1 MEIIGRQIDFGFAT
15 EAVRGVAEAAATKFL
30 RKTTANVVP
39 RNERVIDDTSFGRL
53 EDADRVRSVR
63 KWNEGNVEG
72 ILHVD
77 PAGYLFLNLYGSVDS
92 QLIDDGV
99 YEHAFTLLQ
108 DIQHPTLTLFVKDGG
123 VRNVKMAGGVVK
135 SLKLTASTDNY
146 VRFAAEFIGKEEAV
160 ATSTPSVDEELDFV
174 GRDIT
179 LKFATTEVGLA
190 AATAVKAKSLEIEW
204 NPNVISD
211 YVFGSY
217 SPDDNY
223 NGAFALSFKFTRNY
237 GDQTFEDLYKSDA
250 FRYCLI
256 EIRGER
262 VLSDSS
268 SNPLIQLVM
277 HKVQITDWNRGGN
290 ANELVTE
297 EVSCKAFFNADD
309 DKQSELTLVNET
321 ASYAAG
327 S

>member
-1 MEIIGRQIDFGFAT
+1 MELIGRQIDFGFAV
-15 EAVRGVAEAAATKFL
+15 ESARGVAEAAATKFL

-39 RNERVIDDTSFGRL
+39 RSERVIDDTSFGRL

-77 PAGYLFLNLYGSVDS
+77 PAGYLFLNLYGEVASE
-92 QLIDDGV
+92 LIDDGV
-99 YEHAFTLLQ
+99 YEHVFTLEQ
-108 DIQHPTLTLFVKDGG
+108 SIQHPTLTLFVKDAD

-135 SLKLTASTDNY
+135 SLKINASTDNY
-146 VRFAAEFIGKEEAV
+146 VRFSAEFVGKEEAS

-179 LKFATTEVGLA
+179 VKFADTEVGLA
-190 AATAVKAKSLEIEW
+190 AATAVPAKNLEVNFE
-204 NPNVISD
+204 PNVITD
-211 YVFGSY
+211 FVFGSY

-223 NGAFALSFKFTRNY
+223 NGAFALSFNFTKNY
-237 GDQTFEDLYKSDA
+237 ADQTFENLYKSDA
-250 FRYCLI
+250 FKYCLI

-262 VLSDSS
+262 VLGDSS
-268 SNPLIQLVM
+268 SNPLIQLLM
-277 HKVQITDWNRGGN
+277 YKVQVTDWNRSGN
-290 ANELVTE
+290 QNELVTE
-297 EVSCKAFFNADD
+297 EVACKAFFNATD
-309 DKQSELTLVNET
+309 DKQSQLTLVNET
-321 ASYAAG
+321 AAYAAG